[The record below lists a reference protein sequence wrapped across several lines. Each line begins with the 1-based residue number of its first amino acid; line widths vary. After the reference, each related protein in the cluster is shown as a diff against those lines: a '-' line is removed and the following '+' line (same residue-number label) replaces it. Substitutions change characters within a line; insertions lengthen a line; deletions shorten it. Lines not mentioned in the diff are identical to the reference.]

1 MTAGRVSLALDAD
14 RERLMF
20 DWGGGEGGGVS
31 VDRSSKL
38 PTVLLVEDEPELADE
53 IRVELHRRGYEVR
66 LADRREEGLRAA
78 RAGDAAILVLDRML
92 HGEDGLSIVAALR
105 DEGIKTPVLVISALA
120 AVDERVR
127 GLKAGGDDY
136 LVKPFAMA
144 ELAARVEALLRRLD
158 DVRTTTLRI
167 GSLEMDLVER
177 TVRRSGRFIDLL
189 PREFKLLEYF
199 ARRPDQ
205 VVTRAMLL
213 EDVWHYTFV
222 PQTNVVDVHIS
233 NLRQKIESP
242 GETPLV
248 KTVRGAGY
256 MMTAE

>member
-1 MTAGRVSLALDAD
+1 LP
-14 RERLMF
+14 
-20 DWGGGEGGGVS
+20 
-31 VDRSSKL
+31 VDRSSTA

-53 IRVELHRRGYEVR
+53 ISVELRRRGYEVQVT
-66 LADRREEGLRAA
+66 DTSEDGLRAA
-78 RAGDAAILVLDRML
+78 RAGDAALLILDRML

-105 DEGIKTPVLVISALA
+105 REGIKTPVLVISALA

-177 TVRRSGRFIDLL
+177 TVRRGGRSIELL

-213 EDVWHYTFV
+213 EDVWRYTFV

-233 NLRQKIESP
+233 NLRRKIDAK
-242 GETPLV
+242 GEQPLI
-248 KTVRGAGY
+248 TNIRGVGFMLHAD
-256 MMTAE
+256 A